1 MSDAKTFLATLAAIL
16 VVSASVAAAPV
27 GAAAQSDTVPPLDPA
42 HCSDGTYVEEPA
54 SYAGLVVDCILLVTI
69 RNHFMSNPA
78 NSEVDWD
85 SPWKGT
91 DTSNGRV
98 RSLDLNNNQLTG
110 TIPTEL
116 ALLTGLEWLG
126 LPRNQ
131 LTGPIPAELGRL
143 TNLEVLGL
151 DGNQLTGTIPP
162 QLSNLTSLR
171 WLALHNNRLTGS
183 IPAELG
189 GLGNLEVLGLDGNQL
204 TGTIPPQLS
213 NLTNLRWLALTSNRL
228 SGAIPAELGG
238 LGNLKNLYLSNNQFT
253 ETLPPQ
259 LNDLIKLEDLDLS
272 GNRLSGPISGKLNNL
287 TSLKNL
293 YLNDNQ
299 FSGILPAE
307 LGDLESL
314 EWLGLPRNLFTGS
327 IPAELENLTN
337 LRVLGLDGNQLTGPI
352 PLQLI
357 NMTNLQWLALDDNQ
371 LSGMIPSE
379 LGDLTQLGHLSL
391 GGNQLSGPIPSQLG
405 KLSLNELWVQGN
417 RLSGEIP
424 TTLRVAQSFRF
435 CNNQLTGTLPVHL
448 RSVTQYFSGD
458 VDDVSSCYEGAFR
471 DDDGSPHEA
480 SIEQIVEWGITQGC
494 ADERFC
500 PSRTITRAQMAAFLY
515 RATTHL
521 YGTPDPADKVQL
533 ADVGADA
540 WYWTYAQWAIAN
552 TVMRAPGGDFRP
564 QAAVTRSDTAEMLV
578 AAFDHLSASPES
590 QDLFSDMAGL
600 PDAAVQ
606 AMEGV
611 YDAGVTTECG
621 TAPLRYCPTEEVTRA
636 QMASFLTR
644 AVLLGQA

>member
-1 MSDAKTFLATLAAIL
+1 MSDAKTFLVALATIL
-16 VVSASVAAAPV
+16 VVSAGVAAAPT
-27 GAAAQSDTVPPLDPA
+27 GAAAQSDTAPPLDPA
-42 HCSDGTYVEEPA
+42 HCQDGTYVEEPA

-78 NSEVDWD
+78 NSEIDWD

-91 DTSNGRV
+91 DISNGRV

-131 LTGPIPAELGRL
+131 
-143 TNLEVLGL
+143 
-151 DGNQLTGTIPP
+151 
-162 QLSNLTSLR
+162 
-171 WLALHNNRLTGS
+171 
-183 IPAELG
+183 
-189 GLGNLEVLGLDGNQL
+189 
-204 TGTIPPQLS
+204 
-213 NLTNLRWLALTSNRL
+213 
-228 SGAIPAELGG
+228 
-238 LGNLKNLYLSNNQFT
+238 
-253 ETLPPQ
+253 
-259 LNDLIKLEDLDLS
+259 
-272 GNRLSGPISGKLNNL
+272 
-287 TSLKNL
+287 
-293 YLNDNQ
+293 
-299 FSGILPAE
+299 
-307 LGDLESL
+307 
-314 EWLGLPRNLFTGS
+314 FTGS

-337 LRVLGLDGNQLTGPI
+337 LRVLGLDGNQLTGQI
-352 PLQLI
+352 PLQLT
-357 NMTNLQWLALDDNQ
+357 NLTNLQWLALDDNQ
-371 LSGMIPSE
+371 ISGIIPSE

-405 KLSLNELWVQGN
+405 ELSLNELWVQGN
-417 RLSGEIP
+417 QLSGEIP

-435 CNNQLTGTLPVHL
+435 CGNPLTGALPVHL
-448 RSVTQYFSGD
+448 RPVAQYFSGN

-500 PSRTITRAQMAAFLY
+500 PSRTVTRAQMAAFLY

-521 YGTPDPADKVQL
+521 YGAPDPADEVQL
-533 ADVGADA
+533 SDVGANA
-540 WYWTYAQWAIAN
+540 WYRTYAQWAIAN
-552 TVMRAPGGDFRP
+552 TVMRAPGGDFNP
-564 QAAVTRSDTAEMLV
+564 QAAVTRSDMAEMFV
-578 AAFDHLSASPES
+578 AAFDHLSASPEA
-590 QDLFSDMAGL
+590 QDLFSDVAGL
-600 PDAAVQ
+600 PDAAIR

-611 YDAGVTTECG
+611 YDAEVITGCS

>member
-1 MSDAKTFLATLAAIL
+1 MSNAKAFLATLATML
-16 VVSASVAAAPV
+16 VVSAGVAAAPPS
-27 GAAAQSDTVPPLDPA
+27 AAAQSDKAPPLDPA

-78 NSEVDWD
+78 NSEIDWN

-91 DTSNGRV
+91 DISNGRV

-171 WLALHNNRLTGS
+171 WLALHNNQLTGS

-189 GLGNLEVLGLDGNQL
+189 GLSDLEVLGLDGNQL

-213 NLTNLRWLALTSNRL
+213 NLTSLRWLALTSNRL

-238 LGNLKNLYLSNNQFT
+238 LGNLENLYLSNNQFT
-253 ETLPPQ
+253 GTLPPQ

-287 TSLKNL
+287 TSLINL

-314 EWLGLPRNLFTGS
+314 EWLGLSRNLFTGS

-352 PLQLI
+352 PLQLT
-357 NMTNLQWLALDDNQ
+357 NLTNLQWLALDDNQ

-448 RSVTQYFSGD
+448 RSVTQYFSGN

-515 RATTHL
+515 QATTHL

-564 QAAVTRSDTAEMLV
+564 QAAVTRSDMAEMLV

-590 QDLFSDMAGL
+590 QDLFSDVAEL
-600 PDAAVQ
+600 SDAAIR

-611 YDAGVTTECG
+611 YDAEVITGCS